1 MRGYSTIE
9 LPDKIDTIKLDNLP
23 EFDIEDYNLSD
34 PKEVNRYFKSIERI
48 CRNSRAYK
56 KFIDFLREQVDM
68 NKCSFYENVNNIDT
82 YSIKIHIH
90 HAPLTLYDIV
100 TTVYAKRLCNQ
111 EPLSELMV
119 AKEVMWVHY
128 NMMVG
133 LIPLSETVHELV
145 HKGLL
150 FIPLNK
156 VFGLYKNFIN
166 LYGSYMDPN
175 LKSTIEEAERLNN
188 LVNDILV
195 LSRIESK
202 TSKFYLEKINITSFI
217 KSILERFEI
226 YKNKG
231 YVFIYNET
239 KSHFIE
245 ADRQGLERVLYNL
258 IINAINYTGKDK
270 TITITFTEKKEYL
283 RVNVT
288 DTSELIKDTEE
299 KRTGQE

>member
-48 CRNSRAYK
+48 CRNSRSYK

-150 FIPLNK
+150 FIPLNT

-175 LKSTIEEAERLNN
+175 LKSTIEEAERYIDPSGAYEFPNTSE
-188 LVNDILV
+188 LVEA
-195 LSRIESK
+195 LS
-202 TSKFYLEKINITSFI
+202 
-217 KSILERFEI
+217 
-226 YKNKG
+226 
-231 YVFIYNET
+231 T
-239 KSHFIE
+239 K
-245 ADRQGLERVLYNL
+245 
-258 IINAINYTGKDK
+258 INAIDKGLVDKQFNIKDK
-270 TITITFTEKKEYL
+270 DSFLDKVK
-283 RVNVT
+283 
-288 DTSELIKDTEE
+288 
-299 KRTGQE
+299 

>member
-48 CRNSRAYK
+48 CRNSRSYK

-156 VFGLYKNFIN
+156 VFCLYKNFIN

-175 LKSTIEEAERLNN
+175 LKSTIEEAERYTQEYN
-188 LVNDILV
+188 
-195 LSRIESK
+195 
-202 TSKFYLEKINITSFI
+202 YLKETK
-217 KSILERFEI
+217 ILEYDPVYIDPSGAYEFPNTSEI
-226 YKNKG
+226 
-231 YVFIYNET
+231 VEALST
-239 KSHFIE
+239 K
-245 ADRQGLERVLYNL
+245 
-258 IINAINYTGKDK
+258 INAIDKGLVDKQFNIKDK
-270 TITITFTEKKEYL
+270 ENFLDKVK
-283 RVNVT
+283 
-288 DTSELIKDTEE
+288 
-299 KRTGQE
+299 